1 MDLNSN
7 LENLTNMGV
16 IKNSTKSISLNE
28 AGIDNLAIETMKLAK
43 VVNDYL
49 NKIVEIVDDTKQY
62 YISSSADS
70 FRKRFEEIKLAIP
83 TAVSNIENYAYSLK
97 KVKMNFTNQNEV
109 VVNKL
114 NLATLNVHDLIQK
127 EGN

>member
-1 MDLNSN
+1 MNLNSN

-16 IKNSTKSISLNE
+16 IKNSTKSISINE

-43 VVNDYL
+43 MVNDYL
-49 NKIVEIVDDTKQY
+49 NKIVEIVDETKQY
-62 YISSSADS
+62 YVSTSADN
-70 FRKRFEEIKLAIP
+70 FRRRFEEIKYSIP
-83 TAVSNIENYAYSLK
+83 PTISNIENYAYSLK
-97 KVKMNFTNQNEV
+97 KVKMNFTSQNEV
-109 VVNKL
+109 VINKL